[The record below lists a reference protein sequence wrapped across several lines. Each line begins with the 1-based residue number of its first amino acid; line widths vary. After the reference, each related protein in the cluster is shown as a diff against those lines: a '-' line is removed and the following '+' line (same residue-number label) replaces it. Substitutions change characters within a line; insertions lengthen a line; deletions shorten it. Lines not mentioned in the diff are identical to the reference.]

1 MPNNTRKFRN
11 VNRREAVAAFY
22 FGMKIET
29 QIKMQLTCR
38 NIMNYLSYYFLNF
51 MKYHSSIHIVYFI
64 NF

>member
-1 MPNNTRKFRN
+1 MPNNTIKFRN
-11 VNRREAVAAFY
+11 VNRREADAAFY

-38 NIMNYLSYYFLNF
+38 NIINYLSYYFFNF
-51 MKYHSSIHIVYFI
+51 VKYHSSIHIVYFI